1 MEGNRE
7 KKLIALPYYYHR
19 DPRRTMRP
27 SERLFM
33 YLYGRCNTAEP
44 KRFVY
49 EWIRPRYHR
58 PVIQKRR
65 WQTRPRFAKQIIGE
79 REWVRGG
86 GVMRFLITPK
96 TAPAE
101 SRRFLSSR
109 EIYRPFDGTGMDA
122 PPGRGLGRLLIR
134 LH

>member
-1 MEGNRE
+1 MEISIQYLQKSWKETGK
-7 KKLIALPYYYHR
+7 KKLIALPYYYHHR

-65 WQTRPRFAKQIIGE
+65 WQARPRLAEQIIGE

-86 GVMRFLITPK
+86 AATSHHPK

-101 SRRFLSSR
+101 SLAHKTLFIFKGDL
-109 EIYRPFDGTGMDA
+109 
-122 PPGRGLGRLLIR
+122 
-134 LH
+134 